1 MIKKER
7 QNENERKVDI
17 AVRSG
22 QVRSGQVWSGHVG
35 SDQFTSVQV
44 DKIN

>member
-7 QNENERKVDI
+7 QNENERKVETSQCD
-17 AVRSG
+17 
-22 QVRSGQVWSGHVG
+22 QVRSGHVG